1 MRQRRNGLEF
11 PDPIL
16 FLYNFVPTSKEMCR
30 HRQREGIWF
39 VLGFLAWNSSC
50 GVWTRCYR
58 QMELAVT
65 SPEIFVECSCRGHKI
80 WRNKSRR
87 KGEGEEV
94 KSKCRLHRINGRVWS
109 IFYRLFLGTHAR
121 TRISL
126 SDVDFLREAGIGR
139 LFYRSS
145 QKRQITGLSQNGR
158 GHAFF

>member
-1 MRQRRNGLEF
+1 MFSGLEF
-11 PDPIL
+11 
-16 FLYNFVPTSKEMCR
+16 VP
-30 HRQREGIWF
+30 
-39 VLGFLAWNSSC
+39 L
-50 GVWTRCYR
+50 TRRRR

-87 KGEGEEV
+87 KGEEV

-109 IFYRLFLGTHAR
+109 IFYRLFLGTHRAR

-126 SDVDFLREAGIGR
+126 SDVDFLREAGIRR

-145 QKRQITGLSQNGR
+145 QKRQKKQGYHKMGKNTLFLLNSWLFGNAYQR
-158 GHAFF
+158 GNTDIECEPI